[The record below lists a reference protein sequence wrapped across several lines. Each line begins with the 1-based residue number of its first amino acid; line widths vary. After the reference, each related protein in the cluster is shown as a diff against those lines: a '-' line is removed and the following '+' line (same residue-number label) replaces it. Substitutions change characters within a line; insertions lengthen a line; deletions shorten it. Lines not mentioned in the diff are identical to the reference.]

1 MTSKDRLISEIMQK
15 VAEYYVIEH
24 SDQEFIPG
32 KSRVQ
37 YAGRVFDERDM
48 NMMVASVLD
57 FWLTAGPYAKQF
69 ELELGKFLGVS
80 EIIPVNSGSSANLV
94 AVTALCSRKRGEQR
108 LVPGDEV
115 IVPATSFPTTV
126 APLVQNRLTPVFVD
140 CGIADYNLDIN
151 QVQAAISSRTR
162 AIMFAHTLGNPADMD
177 AIMQIVN
184 EHNLIL
190 IEDVCDAL
198 GSTYDGRM
206 LGTFG
211 DIATLSFYPA
221 HHITLGEGG
230 AVFTRSHSL
239 ARIAR
244 SVRDWGRDC
253 WCEYENPTDGKC
265 GRRFEREIPGIAGY
279 YDHRYYFTEI
289 GYNLK
294 LTDPQA
300 ALGLAQLEKLPDF
313 IDVRK
318 RNFMRL
324 YSGLEQWQDYLTL
337 PRWHKKS
344 DPSWFA
350 FPITVRQDA
359 PFGRKEIIRY
369 LEDNNIETRM
379 LFAGNVLRQPGFSE
393 IDCRIIGELPVSD
406 HVMQSTFFVGVYPG
420 LNNKQIDY
428 MLDIFTSFMQASL
441 R

>member
-1 MTSKDRLISEIMQK
+1 MNNRDRLKSEIMQK
-15 VAEYYVIEH
+15 VSEYYFSEH
-24 SDQEFIPG
+24 SDQEFVPG
-32 KSRVQ
+32 ESRVK

-48 NMMVASVLD
+48 NMMIASVLD
-57 FWLTAGPYAKQF
+57 FWLTAGPYAEQF
-69 ELELGKFLGVS
+69 ELELGKFLGVN
-80 EIIPVNSGSSANLV
+80 EIVPVNSGSSANLV
-94 AVTALCSRKRGEQR
+94 AVTALCSRKRGKQR
-108 LVPGDEV
+108 LLPGDEV

-126 APLVQNRLTPVFVD
+126 APLVQNRLVPVFVD
-140 CGIADYNLDIN
+140 CELGDYNLDVN
-151 QVQAAISSRTR
+151 QVQSAISSRTR

-177 AIMQIVN
+177 TIMPIVR
-184 EHNLIL
+184 EHNLTL

-198 GSTYDGRM
+198 GSTYDGRI

-211 DIATLSFYPA
+211 DVATLSFYPA

-253 WCEYENPTDGKC
+253 WCGYDNPTDGKC
-265 GRRFEREIPGIAGY
+265 GLRFEREVPGMSGY

-313 IDVRK
+313 IDARK
-318 RNFMRL
+318 RNFRRL
-324 YSGLEQWQDYLTL
+324 YAGLEQWQDYLTL
-337 PRWHKKS
+337 PEWHEKS

-350 FPITVRQDA
+350 FPITVRRDA

-369 LEDNNIETRM
+369 LEDMNIETRM

-393 IDCRIIGELPVSD
+393 IDCRVIGELPVSD
-406 HVMQSTFFVGVYPG
+406 YVMQSTFFVGVYPG
-420 LNNKQIDY
+420 LGDKQIDY
-428 MLDIFTSFMQASL
+428 MLETFSSFMQGFL
-441 R
+441 H